1 MWMAVASP
9 SPRLYPEGRKNA
21 VLENKMPIT
30 SPTPRQTPKMI
41 ARKDGAIGWMIFNN
55 PERLNAVSLDMWE
68 AVPQLISAF
77 DVDDDIRVIVLTGAG
92 DRAFVAGADI
102 SQFGESRSTAE
113 GIIAYEDAT
122 ERAFNAIA
130 AAQKPTIAM
139 IDGYCIGGG
148 LGIALSC
155 DMRIA
160 AEGSTFGIP
169 AAKLGL
175 AYGAAGTGRLVDVV
189 GPSFAKE
196 IFFTARRFTHE
207 EALAMGL
214 INRVTSRDAL
224 EDFVCNYCSLI
235 ADNAPL
241 TVNTAKQVV
250 DEFTKAPD
258 NFGTEKCDAL
268 IARCFASEDYKEGRA
283 AFMEKRKPIF
293 KGK

>member
-1 MWMAVASP
+1 MSI
-9 SPRLYPEGRKNA
+9 S
-21 VLENKMPIT
+21 
-30 SPTPRQTPKMI
+30 SPTSKMI
-41 ARKDGAIGWMIFNN
+41 ATKTGAIGWMIFNN
-55 PERLNAVSLDMWE
+55 PERLNAVSLEMWQ
-68 AVPQLISAF
+68 AVPEILSAF
-77 DVDDDIRVIVLTGAG
+77 EADDDIRVVVLTGAG

-102 SQFGESRSTAE
+102 SQFGESRSSAE
-113 GIIAYEDAT
+113 GILAYEQAT

-130 AAQKPTIAM
+130 ETQKPTIAM

-175 AYGAAGTGRLVDVV
+175 AYGAGGTGRLVHVV

-196 IFFTARRFTHE
+196 IFFTARRFTAD

-214 INRVTSRDAL
+214 VNRVTTTEAL
-224 EDFVCNYCSLI
+224 ENFVRDYAALI
-235 ADNAPL
+235 AENAPL

-250 DEFTKAPD
+250 DEFAKAPG
-258 NFGTEKCDAL
+258 NFDDDKCEAL
-268 IARCFASEDYKEGRA
+268 IARCFASDDYKEGRA
-283 AFMEKRKPIF
+283 AFMEKRKPVF
-293 KGK
+293 RGK

>member
-1 MWMAVASP
+1 MS
-9 SPRLYPEGRKNA
+9 
-21 VLENKMPIT
+21 IT
-30 SPTPRQTPKMI
+30 SPTPRMI

-68 AVPQLISAF
+68 AVPELIAAF
-77 DVDDDIRVIVLTGAG
+77 DADEEIRVIVLTGAG

-113 GIIAYEDAT
+113 GIIAYEEAT

-175 AYGAAGTGRLVDVV
+175 AYGDTGTGRLVDVV

-214 INRVTSRDAL
+214 INRVTTRDAL
-224 EDFVCNYCSLI
+224 EDFTRNYCGMI

-250 DEFTKAPD
+250 NEFTKAPNSFD
-258 NFGTEKCDAL
+258 TEKCNAL

-283 AFMEKRKPIF
+283 AFMEKRKPVF